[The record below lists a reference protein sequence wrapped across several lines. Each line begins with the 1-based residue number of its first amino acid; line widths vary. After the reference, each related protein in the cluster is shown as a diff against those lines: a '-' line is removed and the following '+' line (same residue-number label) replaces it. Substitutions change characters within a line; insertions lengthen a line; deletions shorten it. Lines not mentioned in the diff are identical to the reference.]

1 MLDEHV
7 IFFEAAGVQED
18 RQPFAGGQPPFRML
32 RRNTL
37 FAAAEPRRFPPFFEF
52 FDRRGHDSSSGALRF
67 GALLPRL
74 GAPGQSLAKTLLRCT
89 TPQIR

>member
-1 MLDEHV
+1 
-7 IFFEAAGVQED
+7 
-18 RQPFAGGQPPFRML
+18 ML
-32 RRNTL
+32 RRNAL

-52 FDRRGHDSSSGALRF
+52 FDRRGHDSSSGVHF

-74 GAPGQSLAKTLLRCT
+74 GAPGQSLAKALLRCT